1 MRAGATDWLSA
12 NVRVIVDYT
21 YITVIAEGSFIGNGR
36 MSIDAEDALVG
47 ALHDH
52 NPWWDDGANAFS
64 LPARPKSDFYFLA
77 QQDDSGSKFEEQPV
91 LALVGR
97 HGVGKTTL
105 LHQFINHRIQ
115 NGDDPHRF
123 LYLPF
128 DADALYQLQSA
139 AQLRRAVR
147 YYESRILTESESDD
161 PHFLILDDVHR
172 IEHPSK
178 PTVDGWGGPVTELL
192 EETANRHAVVTA
204 SAGVQIE
211 RELQSIGMAPG
222 EYGIQPVLPEKF
234 RDYLFA
240 LYPNMEA
247 EENRVSPTSLRT
259 GENSLPTVLRTGD
272 IEPFVAELRRKYQ
285 TVADVRRQVQ
295 SQVVDYLTMGG
306 IITYDV
312 EGTPASATE
321 LTSAD
326 YAALRENV
334 RRALYREVPGFESIK
349 TIADLER
356 LCALAA
362 RDCAADP
369 LQYQELVD
377 LFDVDRRTIADS
389 YLPALSELYLLTGI
403 TEYDNSRPRAVR
415 LYLRDTGLVTALGGT
430 DSTSVRGDLDR
441 EADLARVA
449 AFDHTMRFAYTINVT
464 QGRDIDPSVQY
475 WRGSDG
481 EVDFVFELDGTPV
494 PLGLAYR
501 PNQREE
507 SLAAIREFLTEY
519 DSPVGILLTGDT
531 VQQSEPIDNLGDGVV
546 QLPYWLY
553 LLLC

>member
-1 MRAGATDWLSA
+1 
-12 NVRVIVDYT
+12 
-21 YITVIAEGSFIGNGR
+21 
-36 MSIDAEDALVG
+36 
-47 ALHDH
+47 
-52 NPWWDDGANAFS
+52 
-64 LPARPKSDFYFLA
+64 
-77 QQDDSGSKFEEQPV
+77 
-91 LALVGR
+91 
-97 HGVGKTTL
+97 
-105 LHQFINHRIQ
+105 
-115 NGDDPHRF
+115 
-123 LYLPF
+123 LPF

-147 YYESRILTESESDD
+147 YYESRILTECDSDRS
-161 PHFLILDDVHR
+161 HFVILDDVHR
-172 IEHPSK
+172 VEHPNK
-178 PTVDGWGGPVTELL
+178 PTIDGWGSPVTELL
-192 EETANRHAVVTA
+192 EDPPDRHVVVTA

-211 RELQSIGMAPG
+211 RELQRVGMASA
-222 EYGIQPVLPEKF
+222 EYDIQPVLPEKF

-240 LYPNMEA
+240 LYPDMEA
-247 EENRVSPTSLRT
+247 EENRVSPTSVRT
-259 GENSLPTVLRTGD
+259 GENSLPAALRTEE
-272 IEPFVAELRRKYQ
+272 IQPFVEELRQKYE

-295 SQVVDYLTMGG
+295 SQVVEYLTMGG
-306 IITYDV
+306 VIAYDV

-321 LTSAD
+321 LISAD

-362 RDCAADP
+362 RDCGGDP

-377 LFDVDRRTIADS
+377 LFDVDRRTITDS
-389 YLPALSELYLLTGI
+389 YLPALSKLYLLTGA

-415 LYLRDTGLVTALGGT
+415 LYLRDTGLVTALTGT
-430 DSTSVRGDLDR
+430 DSPSIRGDLDR

-449 AFDHTMRFAYTINVT
+449 AFDHTMRFAYTVNVT
-464 QGRDIDPSVQY
+464 QGRDAAPSVQY

-481 EVDFVFELDGTPV
+481 KVDFVFELDGTPV

-507 SLAAIREFLTEY
+507 SLAAIREFLRQY

-531 VQQSEPIDNLGDGVV
+531 VQQGEPITDLGDGVI